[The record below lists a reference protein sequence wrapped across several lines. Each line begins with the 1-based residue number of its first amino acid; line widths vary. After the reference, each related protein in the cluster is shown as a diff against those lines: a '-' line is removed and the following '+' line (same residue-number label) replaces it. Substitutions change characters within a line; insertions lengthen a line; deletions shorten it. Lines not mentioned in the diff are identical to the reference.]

1 MTRPEELG
9 RADVL
14 VIGAGV
20 LGCAAA
26 YHLARRGVD
35 VLIVERGELN
45 REASGSNAGTL
56 HVQMPGKHFRVNYD
70 RPDLTAAEREHVRA
84 TDLLYAEAARAWQTL
99 ERELGSDLGVR
110 RRGGLMVAET
120 EEELGLLERKSRL
133 ERPLGIETE
142 ILTTRDMLTIAPHL
156 SERLAG
162 AAYCPEEGFAN
173 PLLVAPAYVRAAA
186 RHGARIRRHA
196 KVLAIERAGGRGFR
210 VRTAAGMVE
219 AGRVVCAAGAQTPE
233 IAAMVGLTLPIVPH
247 ALQVMVTEPRPPVLA
262 QLIQHGSRSLSLR
275 QTPHGT
281 FVIGG
286 GWPAQPPQPPQ
297 LPQLPQLKDVEGAR
311 PRTVLPSI
319 VGSAR
324 VVSDVLPCV
333 AGARV
338 LRAWAGMTTATGAR
352 NRVGIVGEHPREPG
366 FFVLLAGGWGFAL
379 SPVLGRLAA
388 ELLCDG
394 RPSLPLEEFS
404 VARWA
409 DCA

>member
-1 MTRPEELG
+1 MTPTEELD

-14 VIGAGV
+14 VIGGGV

-26 YHLARRGVD
+26 YHLARCGVD

-84 TDLLYAEAARAWQTL
+84 TDRLYAEAARAWQTL
-99 ERELGSDLGVR
+99 ETELGSDLGVR

-133 ERPLGIETE
+133 ERPFGIETE

-186 RHGARIRRHA
+186 RRGARLRRHA
-196 KVLAIERAGGRGFR
+196 RVLAIERAGGRGFR
-210 VRTAAGMVE
+210 VRTAAGTVE
-219 AGRVVCAAGAQTPE
+219 AGRVVCAAGAQTPD

-247 ALQVMVTEPRPPVLA
+247 ALQVMVSEPWPPVLA

-286 GWPAQPPQPPQ
+286 GWPAQP
-297 LPQLPQLKDVEGAR
+297 VEVDGAR

-352 NRVGIVGEHPREPG
+352 NRVGFVGEYEREPG
-366 FFVLLAGGWGFAL
+366 FFVLMAGGWGFAL

-394 RPSLPLEEFS
+394 APSLPLDEFS
-404 VARWA
+404 VTRWA
-409 DCA
+409 KSA

>member
-1 MTRPEELG
+1 MTPPDELD
-9 RADVL
+9 RTDVL
-14 VIGAGV
+14 VIGGGV

-56 HVQMPGKHFRVNYD
+56 HVQMPGKHFRLNYD
-70 RPDLTAAEREHVRA
+70 RPDLTAAEREHVGA
-84 TDLLYAEAARAWQTL
+84 TDRLYAEAARAWETL
-99 ERELGSDLGVR
+99 ETELGSDRGVR

-120 EEELGLLERKSRL
+120 EEELGLLARKSRL
-133 ERPLGIETE
+133 ERPFAIETE
-142 ILTTRDMLTIAPHL
+142 ILTTRDLLSVAPHL

-162 AAYCPEEGFAN
+162 AAYCPDEGFAN

-186 RHGARIRRHA
+186 PRGARLRRHA
-196 KVLAIERAGGRGFR
+196 RVLGIERAGGRGFR
-210 VRTAAGMVE
+210 VRTAAGIVQ
-219 AGRVVCAAGAQTPE
+219 AGRVVCAAGAQTPDV
-233 IAAMVGLTLPIVPH
+233 AAMVGLTLPIVPH
-247 ALQVMVTEPRPPVLA
+247 ALQVMVSEPWPPVLG
-262 QLIQHGSRSLSLR
+262 QLVQHAGRGLSLR

-286 GWPAQPPQPPQ
+286 GWPAQPPE
-297 LPQLPQLKDVEGAR
+297 LKDVDGAR

-324 VVSDVLPCV
+324 VVRDVLPCV
-333 AGARV
+333 TGARV

-352 NRVGIVGEHPREPG
+352 NRVGIVGEHPRQPG

-379 SPVLGRLAA
+379 SPVLGRLLA
-388 ELLCDG
+388 ELVRDG
-394 RPSLPLEEFS
+394 APSLPLDEFS

-409 DCA
+409 ESA